1 MQTNAGKWKI
11 RWSGTEVLRK
21 EDDTLDM
28 RRPYKI
34 PIIFLLVVAGAFL
47 LVKGLMYLR
56 VKSMVDD
63 FVQQASDSAEVTYS
77 GISTEL
83 TGGASVEGIRIRPL
97 PLEQAVEIDRV
108 HFTSDD
114 PWALITG
121 GDWREDPP
129 PEQMKFALYGVRV
142 ALDDQLIEA
151 MEAQQPAVQAG
162 AAAGETACLDGF
174 NIDPRMLRELGFDE
188 LLMDAHMAYQFD
200 VPDERLNATVGFDLM
215 HIESAEMSVELSGV
229 VPQDVQQQRLTAPSL
244 ASAEMRVEVSRNFGE
259 RYMELCAK
267 LAGKEPEAYRDAL
280 LDRMQQE
287 LASTGV
293 TLGAG
298 LRQAMAD
305 LYTEWGELRIRM
317 RPAEPLG
324 PMQMLQMGPQNIV
337 DTLGISLRVN
347 DRPVT
352 DLSFDFDMQELLRQ
366 AQGGAGAQQEGPG
379 SAAPQPK
386 RVRIT
391 RHYERVPLGSLED
404 HIGASVKIKPVGQP
418 LRSGQLVAITAGEA
432 QIRQLAHGGSFTS
445 HVPLREIES
454 LEVQVVERQTL
465 D

>member
-1 MQTNAGKWKI
+1 
-11 RWSGTEVLRK
+11 
-21 EDDTLDM
+21 M

-34 PIIFLLVVAGAFL
+34 PIIVLLVVVGAFL

-56 VKSMVDD
+56 VKSMMDD
-63 FVQQASDSAEVTYS
+63 FVQQASASAEITYS

-97 PLEQAVEIDRV
+97 PLEQLVEIDRV

-129 PEQMKFALYGVRV
+129 PEQMKFALYGLRV

-151 MEAQQPAVQAG
+151 IEAQAPVQG
-162 AAAGETACLDGF
+162 GTTAGETCMDGF

-200 VPDERLNATVGFDLM
+200 VPEERLNATFAFDLM
-215 HIESAEMSVELSGV
+215 HIESAEMSVELTGV

-244 ASAEMRVEVSRNFGE
+244 ASAEMRVEISRNFGE
-259 RYMELCAK
+259 RYLELCAQR
-267 LAGKEPEAYRDAL
+267 AGSTPEAYRKEL
-280 LDRMQQE
+280 LERIQQE
-287 LASTGV
+287 LAATGV

-305 LYTEWGELRIRM
+305 MYTEWGELRLRM

-324 PMQMLQMGPQNIV
+324 PMQMLQMGPQDFV
-337 DTLGISLRVN
+337 DTLGVSLRVN

-352 DLSFDFDMQELLRQ
+352 DLSFDFDMQQLFRQ
-366 AQGGAGAQQEGPG
+366 AQAGADAQQEGTG
-379 SAAPQPK
+379 STPLPK

-391 RHYERVPLGSLED
+391 RRYERVSVASLED
-404 HIGASVKIKPVGQP
+404 HIGASVKIKPLGQP
-418 LRSGQLVAITAGEA
+418 LRAGQLVAITGGEA

-454 LEVQVVERQTL
+454 LEVQVIERQPIK
-465 D
+465 